1 MSGKML
7 VFLAVIGS
15 SGYALQ
21 RAAPPVPPDA
31 TAADSVAI
39 AQAGV
44 GARFQYGMGSLGSKL
59 VGNTVRGMVD
69 KTEQTLLDLRQP
81 IKTAKGGEGE
91 RARKIAKKI
100 ELMDSIARMDLQ
112 YGRPIKAMRGAMEA
126 QSLVNG
132 VRTMV
137 KLKI

>member
-7 VFLAVIGS
+7 VFLAVIGG

-31 TAADSVAI
+31 TAADSAAI
-39 AQAGV
+39 SQAGV

-59 VGNTVRGMVD
+59 LGNTVRGMVAE
-69 KTEQTLLDLRQP
+69 TEQTLLDLRQP

-91 RARKIAKKI
+91 RARKLAKKI
-100 ELMDSIARMDLQ
+100 TVMDSTAIIDLQ
-112 YGRPIKAMRGAMEA
+112 YGRPIKAVQGAMEA
-126 QSLVNG
+126 KSLVNG
-132 VRTMV
+132 IRTMV
-137 KLKI
+137 KLKV